1 MPSRARARIV
11 ILDDYEHAM
20 RKLADWSD
28 IDAHAD
34 VEVHHDPLRGAA
46 LHTALL
52 GADVVVLIRDRTP
65 FRAELIDR
73 LPKLRYLIFTGAR
86 NSALEAGA
94 LAARGIPV
102 SHTEWGPSK
111 DSTCELTWA
120 LILAASKQLEAQ
132 FSSMRSGGWRDGGT
146 VLPSVLAGERLGLV
160 GLGEI
165 GGRVAR
171 IGAAFGMNVSAW
183 SPRMTSERAA
193 VYGASALSLEE
204 LLASSKVVSLHL
216 VPTSSTR
223 QLLNAERLSLMRADS
238 ILVNTS
244 RAALIDMPALLPAL
258 DAGKPAIAAIDVYDD
273 EPLRPDHP
281 LRRVPN
287 VVLTPHIGFV
297 SQPVFG
303 AFARGVTECLRAW
316 LHGEPIIRPLPA
328 E

>member
-1 MPSRARARIV
+1 MQSGPRSRIV
-11 ILDDYEHAM
+11 VIDDYEHAI

-34 VEVHHDPLRGAA
+34 VEVHHDPLRGDALHAA
-46 LHTALL
+46 LHD
-52 GADVVVLIRDRTP
+52 ADAVVLIRDRTP
-65 FRAELIDR
+65 FQADLINR

-86 NSALEAGA
+86 NSALDARA

-120 LILAASKQLEAQ
+120 LILAAIKQLEAY
-132 FSSMRSGGWRDGGT
+132 FSSMRRGAWRDGQT
-146 VLPSVLAGERLGLV
+146 VLPGVLAGERLGLI

-171 IGAAFGMNVSAW
+171 LGKAFGMQVCAW
-183 SPRMTSERAA
+183 SPRMTAERASQ
-193 VYGASALSLEE
+193 YGASAVSLEE
-204 LLASSKVVSLHL
+204 LLSSSKVVSLHL
-216 VPTSSTR
+216 VPTELTR
-223 QLLNAERLSLMRADS
+223 HLLNADRLSQMRADS

-244 RAALIDMPALLPAL
+244 RAALIDMPSLLLALRE
-258 DAGKPAIAAIDVYDD
+258 GKPAMAALDVYDQ

-281 LRRVPN
+281 LRDLSN

-297 SQPVFG
+297 TQPVFE

-316 LHGEPIIRPLPA
+316 LNGEPVVRPLA
-328 E
+328 IG